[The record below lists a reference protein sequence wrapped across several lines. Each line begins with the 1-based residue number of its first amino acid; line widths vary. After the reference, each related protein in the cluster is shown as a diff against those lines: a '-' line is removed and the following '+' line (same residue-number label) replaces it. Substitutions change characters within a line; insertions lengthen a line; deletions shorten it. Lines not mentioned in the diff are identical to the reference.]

1 MSNAIAQ
8 SATSLTVS
16 TTGGEDNFPFAERI
30 ETLAQK
36 QAKGMTREKVLI
48 NKQKLTSQVCA
59 DYRAHFANLYGKTE
73 RLPSEIFEKIEK
85 AVDTFI
91 ERNLKLVNP
100 FNAQSVRRAFAVKF
114 NDLMIVERVTA
125 IGENTLSLKEQKF
138 GIEIALGQANKRL
151 DDLQAKKTP
160 DYDREKELRAQI
172 MKLTLVKDFILGEL
186 KHQEKLAAEANTE
199 AKSS

>member
-8 SATSLTVS
+8 SATQLTVS

-48 NKQKLTSQVCA
+48 NRQKLTSQVCA

-85 AVDTFI
+85 CVDAFI

-138 GIEIALGQANKRL
+138 GIEIAIGQANKRL

-160 DYDREKELRAQI
+160 DYDREKEVKAQI

-186 KHQEKLAAEANTE
+186 KHQEKLASE
-199 AKSS
+199 AKSEK

>member
-8 SATSLTVS
+8 SATQLTVS

-48 NKQKLTSQVCA
+48 NRQKLTSQVCA
-59 DYRAHFANLYGKTE
+59 DYRIHFANLYGKTE
-73 RLPSEIFEKIEK
+73 RLPSEIFEKIQSHID
-85 AVDTFI
+85 AFI

-100 FNAQSVRRAFAVKF
+100 LNAQSVRRAFAVKI
-114 NDLMIVERVTA
+114 NDLMVVERVTA

-138 GIEIALGQANKRL
+138 GIEIAIGQANKRL

-160 DYDREKELRAQI
+160 DYDREKEVKAQI

-186 KHQEKLAAEANTE
+186 KHQEKLASE
-199 AKSS
+199 AKSEK